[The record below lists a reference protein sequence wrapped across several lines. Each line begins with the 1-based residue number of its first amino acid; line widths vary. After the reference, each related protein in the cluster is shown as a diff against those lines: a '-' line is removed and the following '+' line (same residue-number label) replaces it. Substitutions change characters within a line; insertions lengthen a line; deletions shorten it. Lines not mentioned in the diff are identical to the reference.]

1 MVPGNPIAIM
11 KPRQLFIDFLKRTTA
26 VLTATAMF
34 VGPTGVMLA
43 NPPNHERDP
52 IDAFA
57 Q

>member
-11 KPRQLFIDFLKRTTA
+11 KPRQLFINVLKRTTA

-43 NPPNHERDP
+43 NPPNHERDL
-52 IDAFA
+52 IDAFT